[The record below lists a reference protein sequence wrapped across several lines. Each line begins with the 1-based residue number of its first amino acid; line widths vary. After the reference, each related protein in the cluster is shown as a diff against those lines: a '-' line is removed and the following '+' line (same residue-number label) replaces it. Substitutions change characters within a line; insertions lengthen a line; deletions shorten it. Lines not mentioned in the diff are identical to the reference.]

1 VNKHML
7 ENAQLGALVLLAY
20 QMPEEQRPAA
30 DLKMLG
36 KNAKEKNVQGSVKRF
51 FHRRHWFFY
60 T

>member
-1 VNKHML
+1 ML
-7 ENAQLGALVLLAY
+7 ENAQLGALVLPAY